1 MKSFAR
7 FANLRGLDESAFR
20 PPPPC
25 ASLAPM
31 TKTPRPSQSLAMARA
46 EHARLGAEIAEHDRR
61 YHGED
66 APTISDAVYD
76 ELRRRYTALE
86 TALPELADADSA
98 NRRVGAPPS
107 EKFAKV
113 RHAVPML
120 SLGNIFADEEVEEFC
135 ARVRRFLGL
144 SQSAPL
150 DMVAEPK
157 IDGLSCNL
165 RYENGELVRAATR
178 GDGYEGEDVT
188 ANVRTIAV
196 IPNRLNGAP
205 RIFEARGEVY
215 MRHADFA
222 ALNARQAEAGKQV
235 FANPRNFAAGSLRQ
249 LDPSITASRPLA
261 FLAYAWGEVSEPF
274 ADTQLGAIE
283 AMRRFGLPTNPLT
296 RLCHSTA
303 EMLAHYRA
311 IEAERASL
319 GYDIDGVVY
328 KVNDLSLQR
337 RLGFVSRSPRWAV
350 AHKFPAEQAMT
361 VLEAI
366 EINVGRTGALT
377 PLAKLKPVTVGG
389 VVVSNAT
396 LHNEDEIAR
405 KDVRVGDTV
414 VVRRAGDVI
423 PQILEVVLDK
433 RPAGTE
439 PYQFPQVC
447 PVCGSAAL
455 REIDEKTGQAD
466 VVRRCTGR
474 LVCPAQA
481 IEGLKHFVSRNA
493 FDIEGLGDK
502 LIELFFSEGLIRTPA
517 DIFTLKARDGQERP
531 PLREWEGF
539 GETSARNLF
548 DAIDARRTIALNRFL
563 FALGIRHVGETNA
576 RRLARHFGDWEH
588 LRAAAR
594 SAGAAEE
601 FAAIEGIGPVVAEAI
616 ADFFAEPRN
625 EAALDALLRE
635 VMVEP
640 MEAIAAGHPLAGQ
653 IIVFTGSLERMTR
666 DEAKAMAERLGAK
679 VSGSISSKTNLVVAG
694 PGAGSK
700 LDKARELGV
709 ETIDEDEW
717 IRRSGGG

>member
-1 MKSFAR
+1 
-7 FANLRGLDESAFR
+7 
-20 PPPPC
+20 
-25 ASLAPM
+25 M

-66 APTISDAVYD
+66 APTISDAEYD

-120 SLGNIFADEEVEEFC
+120 SLGNIFADEEVGEFT
-135 ARVRRFLGL
+135 ARVRRFLGM
-144 SQSAPL
+144 SDDAPL

-165 RYENGELVRAATR
+165 RYENGELVQAATR
-178 GDGYEGEDVT
+178 GDGFEGEDVT

-196 IPNRLNGAP
+196 IPNCLHGAP
-205 RIFEARGEVY
+205 SIFEARGEVF

-249 LDPSITASRPLA
+249 LDPAITASRPLA
-261 FLAYAWGEVSEPF
+261 FFAYAWGEISEPF
-274 ADTQLGAIE
+274 ASTQLGAIE

-303 EMLAHYRA
+303 ELLARYHA
-311 IEAERASL
+311 IEAERATL

-328 KVNDLSLQR
+328 KINDLALQE
-337 RLGFVSRSPRWAV
+337 RLGFISRSPRWAV
-350 AHKFPAEQAMT
+350 AHKFPAEKAIT
-361 VLEAI
+361 IVEAI
-366 EINVGRTGALT
+366 GINVGRTGALT

-389 VVVSNAT
+389 VVVANAT

-414 VVRRAGDVI
+414 VVQRAGDVI

-433 RPAGTE
+433 RPPGAR
-439 PYQFPQVC
+439 PFVFPQDEKGNFIC

-455 REIDEKTGQAD
+455 REIDEKTGKQD

-474 LVCPAQA
+474 LVCAAQA
-481 IEGLKHFVSRNA
+481 VEGLKHFCSRNA

-502 LIELFFSEGLIRTPA
+502 QIELFFKEGRIKTAA
-517 DIFTLKARDGQERP
+517 DIFTLQARDGVGAP
-531 PLREWEGF
+531 PLAEWEGF

-548 DAIDARRTIALNRFL
+548 AAIEARRTIVLNRFL
-563 FALGIRHVGETNA
+563 YALGIRHVGETNA
-576 RRLARHFGDWEH
+576 RRLARHFGDFAA

-594 SAGAAEE
+594 APDAAET
-601 FAAIEGIGPVVAEAI
+601 FDIEGIGPVVAEAV

-625 EAALDALLRE
+625 ETAIDALLEE
-635 VMVEP
+635 VSIEP
-640 MEAIAAGHPLAGQ
+640 MEAVASGHPLAGKT
-653 IIVFTGSLERMTR
+653 IVFTGSLERMTR
-666 DEAKAMAERLGAK
+666 DEAKALAERLGAK
-679 VSGSISSKTNLVVAG
+679 VSGSISAKTDLVVAG

-700 LDKARELGV
+700 LAKARELGV
-709 ETIDEDEW
+709 ETIDEEEW
-717 IRRSGGG
+717 IRRSAGG

>member
-1 MKSFAR
+1 MTTAEKQPVK
-7 FANLRGLDESAFR
+7 LT
-20 PPPPC
+20 
-25 ASLAPM
+25 LA
-31 TKTPRPSQSLAMARA
+31 KARA
-46 EHARLGAEIAEHDRR
+46 EHARLGVEIAEHDRR

-66 APTISDAVYD
+66 QPTISDAEYD

-86 TALPELADADSA
+86 AAFPELAGADSES
-98 NRRVGAPPS
+98 RKVGAPPS

-144 SQSAPL
+144 GDTAAL
-150 DMVAEPK
+150 DVVAEPK

-188 ANVRTIAV
+188 ANVRMVKA
-196 IPNRLNGAP
+196 IPHRLKGAP

-249 LDPSITASRPLA
+249 LDPGITASRPLA
-261 FLAYAWGEVSEPF
+261 FFAYAWGEVSEPF
-274 ADTQLGAIE
+274 ASTQLGAVE

-303 EMLAHYRA
+303 ELIAHYHA
-311 IEAERASL
+311 IEAQRATL

-328 KVNDLSLQR
+328 KVNDLTLQE
-337 RLGFVSRSPRWAV
+337 RLGFISRSPRWAV
-350 AHKFPAEQAMT
+350 AHKFPAEKAMT
-361 VLEAI
+361 IVEAI
-366 EINVGRTGALT
+366 GINVGRTGALT

-396 LHNEDEIAR
+396 LHNEDEIKR

-414 VVRRAGDVI
+414 VVQRAGDVI

-433 RPAGTE
+433 RPPGAE
-439 PYQFPQVC
+439 PYEFPHVC

-455 REIDEKTGQAD
+455 REIDEKTGEAD
-466 VVRRCTGR
+466 VVRRCTGT
-474 LVCPAQA
+474 LVCAAQA
-481 IEGLKHFVSRNA
+481 VEGLKHFVSRNA
-493 FDIEGLGDK
+493 FDIEGLGEK
-502 LIELFFSEGLIRTPA
+502 LIELFFTEGLIRTPA
-517 DIFTLKARDGQERP
+517 DIFTLKARDGREKP

-539 GETSARNLF
+539 GELSARNLF
-548 DAIDARRTIALNRFL
+548 NAIDARRSIALNRFL
-563 FALGIRHVGETNA
+563 YSLGIRHVGETNA
-576 RRLARHFGDWEH
+576 RRLARHFGDWEA

-594 SAGAAEE
+594 AENAAEE
-601 FAAIEGIGPVVAEAI
+601 LSSVEGVGPVVAEAV

-625 EAALDALLRE
+625 EAALDALVRE
-635 VMVEP
+635 VSIEP
-640 MEAIAAGHPLAGQ
+640 MEAIAAGHPLAGKT
-653 IIVFTGSLERMTR
+653 IVFTGSLERMTR
-666 DEAKAMAERLGAK
+666 DEAKAIAERFGAK
-679 VSGSISSKTNLVVAG
+679 VSGSISAKTDLVVAG

-700 LDKARELGV
+700 LAKARELKI
-709 ETIDEDEW
+709 ETIDEEEW
-717 IRRSGGG
+717 VRRAGRG